1 MEQIVSSQYSLPKEF
16 LKYMAVEETTTTRF
30 EDNSGRSDIVR
41 KIVAAVV
48 GLIVIILIV
57 LAARWIGDRVRERFF
72 PGTITP
78 TPTPIIS
85 PIPTGYVTLTPSQLP
100 SGVPTGVPTYS
111 HIPATGPEDYA
122 YVIVGLMALG
132 GVGALSLAKK
142 K

>member
-1 MEQIVSSQYSLPKEF
+1 
-16 LKYMAVEETTTTRF
+16 MAVEETTTTRY

-85 PIPTGYVTLTPSQLP
+85 PVPTGYVTLTPS
-100 SGVPTGVPTYS
+100 GVPTAVPTYTK
-111 HIPATGPEDYA
+111 IPSTGPEDYA

-132 GVGALSLAKK
+132 GFGALSLAKRTS
-142 K
+142 